1 MLIELAYMKIIYPIG
16 VILFLAFSRLIP
28 HPPNFTPIIS
38 MALLSGYFFSNIY
51 LSVIILLISI
61 FVSDFFLG
69 FYENMFYVYFS
80 IVLINLIFFN
90 ISYKMNFKNLY
101 LFSCLAALIFYF
113 ISNFSVWA
121 TGTLYAQNLAGL
133 INCYYLALP
142 FLKNTLISTLF
153 YSYLGL
159 FIFKPKYKFN
169 FKSSI

>member
-1 MLIELAYMKIIYPIG
+1 MKILYPVG
-16 VILFLAFSRLIP
+16 VILLLAFSRMIP

-69 FYENMFYVYFS
+69 FYENMLYVYFS
-80 IVLINLIFFN
+80 IVLINLIFFK
-90 ISYKMNFKNLY
+90 ISYKINFKNLY
-101 LFSCLAALIFYF
+101 LFSCSAALIFYF

-159 FIFKPKYKFN
+159 FIFKPKYKFD
-169 FKSSI
+169 FKNNIQKL

>member
-1 MLIELAYMKIIYPIG
+1 MKILYPIG
-16 VILFLAFSRLIP
+16 VILFLAFSRMIP

-80 IVLINLIFFN
+80 IVLINLIFFK
-90 ISYKMNFKNLY
+90 ISYKINFKNLY
-101 LFSCLAALIFYF
+101 LFSCSAALIFYF

-121 TGTLYAQNLAGL
+121 TGILYEKNLAGL
-133 INCYYLALP
+133 INCYFLALP

-159 FIFKPKYKFN
+159 FIFKPKYKFD
-169 FKSSI
+169 FKNNI

>member
-1 MLIELAYMKIIYPIG
+1 MKILYPIG

-69 FYENMFYVYFS
+69 FYENMLYVYFS
-80 IVLINLIFFN
+80 IVLINLIFFK
-90 ISYKMNFKNLY
+90 ISYKINFKNLY
-101 LFSCLAALIFYF
+101 LFSCSAALIFYF

-121 TGTLYAQNLAGL
+121 TGTLYEKNLAGL

-169 FKSSI
+169 FIRNI

>member
-1 MLIELAYMKIIYPIG
+1 MKILYPIG

-69 FYENMFYVYFS
+69 FYKNMLYVYFS

-90 ISYKMNFKNLY
+90 ISYKINFKNLY

-121 TGTLYAQNLAGL
+121 TGTLYEKNLAGL
-133 INCYYLALP
+133 MNCYFLALP

-153 YSYLGL
+153 YSYLGF
-159 FIFKPKYKFN
+159 FIFKPKYK
-169 FKSSI
+169 

>member
-1 MLIELAYMKIIYPIG
+1 MKILYPIG

-38 MALLSGYFFSNIY
+38 MALLSGHFFGNIY

-69 FYENMFYVYFS
+69 FYKNMLYVYFS

-121 TGTLYAQNLAGL
+121 TGVLYEKNLAGL
-133 INCYYLALP
+133 INCYFLALP
-142 FLKNTLISTLF
+142 FFKNTIISTLLRP
-153 YSYLGL
+153 S
-159 FIFKPKYKFN
+159 
-169 FKSSI
+169 

>member
-1 MLIELAYMKIIYPIG
+1 MKILYPIG

-51 LSVIILLISI
+51 LSIIILLISI

-69 FYENMFYVYFS
+69 FYENMLYVYFA
-80 IVLINLIFFN
+80 IVLINLIFFK
-90 ISYKMNFKNLY
+90 ISYKINFKNLY
-101 LFSCLAALIFYF
+101 LFSCSAALIFYF
-113 ISNFSVWA
+113 VSNFSVWA
-121 TGTLYAQNLAGL
+121 TGILYEKNLDGL
-133 INCYYLALP
+133 INCYFLALP

>member
-1 MLIELAYMKIIYPIG
+1 
-16 VILFLAFSRLIP
+16 
-28 HPPNFTPIIS
+28 
-38 MALLSGYFFSNIY
+38 MALLSGYFFGNIY
-51 LSVIILLISI
+51 LSIIILLISI

-69 FYENMFYVYFS
+69 FYENMLYVYFS

-121 TGTLYAQNLAGL
+121 TGTLYEKNLAGL
-133 INCYYLALP
+133 INCYFLALP

-169 FKSSI
+169 FTSNI

>member
-1 MLIELAYMKIIYPIG
+1 MKILYPIG

-69 FYENMFYVYFS
+69 FYENMLYVYFS

-121 TGTLYAQNLAGL
+121 TGTLYTQNLAGL

-169 FKSSI
+169 FTSNI

>member
-1 MLIELAYMKIIYPIG
+1 MKILYPIG
-16 VILFLAFSRLIP
+16 VILFLAFSRMIP

-38 MALLSGYFFSNIY
+38 MALLSGYFFGNIY
-51 LSVIILLISI
+51 LSIIILLISI
-61 FVSDFFLG
+61 FVSDLFLG
-69 FYENMFYVYFS
+69 FYENMLYVYFS

-113 ISNFSVWA
+113 ISNFSVWV
-121 TGTLYAQNLAGL
+121 TGTLYAKDLAGL

-169 FKSSI
+169 FIRNI

>member
-1 MLIELAYMKIIYPIG
+1 MKILYPIG

-51 LSVIILLISI
+51 LSIIILLISI

-69 FYENMFYVYFS
+69 FYENMLYVYFS
-80 IVLINLIFFN
+80 IVLINLIFFK
-90 ISYKMNFKNLY
+90 ISYKINFKNLY
-101 LFSCLAALIFYF
+101 LFSCSAALIFYF

-121 TGTLYAQNLAGL
+121 TGVLYEKNLAGL
-133 INCYYLALP
+133 INCYFLALP

-153 YSYLGL
+153 FSYLGI

-169 FKSSI
+169 FKSNI

>member
-1 MLIELAYMKIIYPIG
+1 MKIIYPIG

-51 LSVIILLISI
+51 LSVIILLASI
-61 FVSDFFLG
+61 LLSDFFLG
-69 FYENMFYVYFS
+69 FYENMLYIYFS
-80 IVLINLIFFN
+80 IILINLIFFK
-90 ISYKMNFKNLY
+90 ISYKINFKNLY
-101 LFSCLAALIFYF
+101 LFSCSATLIFYF

-121 TGTLYAQNLAGL
+121 TGTLYEKNFAGL

-169 FKSSI
+169 FTSNI

>member
-1 MLIELAYMKIIYPIG
+1 MKILYPIG

-69 FYENMFYVYFS
+69 FYENMLYVYFS

-169 FKSSI
+169 FTSNI

>member
-1 MLIELAYMKIIYPIG
+1 MRILYPIG

-69 FYENMFYVYFS
+69 FYENMLYVYFS

-90 ISYKMNFKNLY
+90 ISYKINFKNLY
-101 LFSCLAALIFYF
+101 LFGCLAALIFYF

-121 TGTLYAQNLAGL
+121 TGTLYEKNLTGL
-133 INCYYLALP
+133 INCYFLALP